1 MNFNI
6 FNMNVPLLVLLIIV
20 VLIILDT
27 RKDNF
32 DGLHDMDI
40 NNEKYTSFIKDEE
53 CCLVEKKLA
62 KDGSGF
68 YYDYKVVKCDQN
80 NPRYLNHNFND
91 RRLIP
96 SSQMDM
102 KMCNKENSNLGSC
115 RKSNHECFD
124 FFTKE
129 QCDKYE
135 KMIWDKIPCNMP
147 YRYVNKV
154 EPYKIFEMNDIK
166 QEIKN

>member
-1 MNFNI
+1 MNFNR
-6 FNMNVPLLVLLIIV
+6 LLILLIIV
-20 VLIILDT
+20 ALILLNC
-27 RKDNF
+27 RNKDNF
-32 DGLHDMDI
+32 DGLRDMDI
-40 NNEKYTSFIKDEE
+40 DNDKYKSFIKDEE
-53 CCLVEKKLA
+53 CCFVEKKLA
-62 KDGSGF
+62 EDGSGF

-129 QCDKYE
+129 QCDKHE

-154 EPYKIFEMNDIK
+154 VPYKVFEMNEIK
-166 QEIKN
+166 QII